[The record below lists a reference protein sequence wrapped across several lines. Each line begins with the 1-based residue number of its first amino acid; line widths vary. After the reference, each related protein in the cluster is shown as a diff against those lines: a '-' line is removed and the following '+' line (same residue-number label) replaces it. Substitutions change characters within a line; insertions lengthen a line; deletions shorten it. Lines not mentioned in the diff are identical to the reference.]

1 MTGRLRISG
10 PVATLLVALLV
21 HLVGMALMNI
31 ALDLWFVT
39 GLGWGV
45 EGAALATVI
54 AQAAAI
60 VRLDL

>member
-1 MTGRLRISG
+1 
-10 PVATLLVALLV
+10 
-21 HLVGMALMNI
+21 MNI

-54 AQAAAI
+54 AQAASAAGI
-60 VRLDL
+60 VVYSLLKMGTCAPAFAT